1 MRAAHF
7 ILAAVTIAGGTVPAT
22 ASPFWQKHPSVPP
35 AQHQA
40 PPAAVPGAKSMMA
53 QPQGARPNPNVVPKP
68 HLMGPGPHN
77 GDWLRKY
84 GSLPPA
90 EQEQK
95 LQSDPVF
102 RSLTPQKQESLINR
116 LRVFN
121 SLPPAKK
128 QQMLN
133 RMETYEH
140 LTPAQQKQA
149 DGLYQQYRGL
159 PAEQQGQVSQAYR
172 KLREMSPEQ
181 RTQYFNSDEFRNGL
195 NDEQRGLLRG
205 MSDLYP
211 NPTK

>member
-1 MRAAHF
+1 M
-7 ILAAVTIAGGTVPAT
+7 PAT
-22 ASPFWQKHPSVPP
+22 AAPFWQKHT
-35 AQHQA
+35 QA
-40 PPAAVPGAKSMMA
+40 PAPQQQSAPAAVPGAKSMMG
-53 QPQGARPNPNVVPKP
+53 QPQSASQSAAPKT
-68 HLMGPGPHN
+68 HFVGPGPHN

-102 RSLTPQKQESLINR
+102 RGLTPQKQESLMNR

-128 QQMLN
+128 QLMLN
-133 RMETYEH
+133 RMEMYEH

-159 PAEQQGQVSQAYR
+159 PVEQQNQVSQAYR

-181 RTQYFNSDEFRNGL
+181 RTQYFNSDEFRAGL

-205 MSDLYP
+205 MSELYP